1 MGGGPFVGPPV
12 SWLGRRIRMKPI
24 LLAVFAHPDDEAFA
38 TGGSL
43 ACYASSGVNVVLVCA
58 TRGEAGEI
66 SDPNFATPETLGQV
80 REEELRCA
88 AETVG
93 ISELIFL
100 DYRDSG
106 MEGTPENDDPRAFI
120 NAPPDEVVYK
130 LVKIMRRLKPDIV
143 VTFEPNG
150 GYGHPDHIAIH
161 KHTVAAFHAA
171 ADPTYNPGLGYSWQA
186 TRLYYTAIP
195 RSFFQEMR
203 TQLEALG
210 EDTSEF
216 DRFEEDG
223 DSGWP
228 DELINVSLDVTETV
242 DAKWEALECHR
253 TQFGPGNLFRRLPEN
268 QAKKLMSH
276 EYYSLAWPEPDPGR
290 KMSDLFY
297 GLETK

>member
-1 MGGGPFVGPPV
+1 
-12 SWLGRRIRMKPI
+12 MKPT
-24 LLAVFAHPDDEAFA
+24 LLAVFAHPDDEAFG

-43 ACYASSGVNVVLVCA
+43 ACYASSGVNVVLICA

-93 ISELIFL
+93 VSELIFL

-106 MEGTPENDDPRAFI
+106 MAGTPENEDPRAFI
-120 NAPPDEVVYK
+120 NAPPDEVVSK
-130 LVKIMRRLKPDIV
+130 LVRTIRHLKPDIV

-161 KHTVAAFHAA
+161 NHTVTAFHAA
-171 ADPTYNPGLGYSWQA
+171 ADPACDPDSGTAWQA
-186 TRLYYTAIP
+186 KRLYYTAIP
-195 RSFFQEMR
+195 RSFFEEMR
-203 TQLEALG
+203 SQLEAMG

-228 DELINVSLDVTETV
+228 DELINVTLDVSGTV

-253 TQFGPGNLFRRLPEN
+253 TQFGPGNLFRRLPDT
-268 QAKKLMSH
+268 QVKKLMSR
-276 EYYSLAWPEPDPGR
+276 EYFTLAWPELQPGGQLP
-290 KMSDLFY
+290 DLFA
-297 GLETK
+297 GLDTG